1 MTGNLPIRRSG
12 RTRRHST
19 RFVVPVVALGLFCA
33 SAIADT
39 TPKVYDC
46 GGRKMELSE
55 PKDGILQARIEDFSV
70 EITIKER
77 RGTVAA
83 RYIVSVTG
91 PRAGPGTQTNARE
104 VSEALDSA
112 CRIVA
117 QYYKS
122 LEQPSAEDLAK
133 ELLEFYDDL

>member
-1 MTGNLPIRRSG
+1 MAGNLPMRCSG
-12 RTRRHST
+12 QTRHHST
-19 RFVVPVVALGLFCA
+19 RFVVPVVALGLFCVP
-33 SAIADT
+33 AIADT
-39 TPKVYDC
+39 TPKIYDC
-46 GGRKMELSE
+46 DGRTMELSE
-55 PKDGILQARIEDFSV
+55 PKDGTLQGRIEDFSV
-70 EITIKER
+70 AITIKER

-104 VSEALDSA
+104 ASEALNSA
-112 CRIVA
+112 CRIIA

-133 ELLEFYDDL
+133 ELLEFYDGL